1 MKGLRL
7 KSAAHIKDFF
17 ERTNCGLVVSASCA
31 GVSKDMAD
39 LRRRLRDETSAVVPD
54 VRAPASPTQ
63 PVVAATKAAPMRQL
77 APAMRKPAAASFV
90 EAKTEASG
98 PCGSLA
104 KDVNKGS
111 NFFARTMPVG
121 SLWQL
126 Q

>member
-1 MKGLRL
+1 LSELTAGLLSRL
-7 KSAAHIKDFF
+7 H
-17 ERTNCGLVVSASCA
+17 VQVSAKTWLIFDEDCA
-31 GVSKDMAD
+31 TKLPLLFPMSE
-39 LRRRLRDETSAVVPD
+39 LQRHQLSPWWPQRRLRLC
-54 VRAPASPTQ
+54 ASW
-63 PVVAATKAAPMRQL
+63 R
-77 APAMRKPAAASFV
+77 RRRGSPAAASFV